1 MTKKFIMIDTET
13 TNDIDC
19 PLVYD
24 IGFAVIDAAG
34 NVYASYSFVNAD
46 VFCDDELMSYA
57 YFAEKIPQ
65 YWEDIKNGT
74 RVLKSFRSIEK
85 IFRRVCADWN
95 VDTFVAHNARF
106 DYLALQN
113 TKRYITT
120 SRYRWFFP
128 YGSKFVDTLKLSR
141 LALGENEI
149 YREFCIENEYV
160 TKSNVNRYTAEI
172 VYRFISGDNKFIEEH
187 TGLADCMIE
196 KDIFCYCLEAISLQN
211 GYLW

>member
-1 MTKKFIMIDTET
+1 MKKYIILDTET

-24 IGFAVIDAAG
+24 FGFSVIDENGKA
-34 NVYASYSFVNAD
+34 YASYSFVNAD
-46 VFCDDELMSYA
+46 IFCDDEMMANA

-65 YWEDIKNGT
+65 YWEDIKSGN
-74 RVLKSFRSIEK
+74 RVLKSFRSIER
-85 IFRRVCADWN
+85 IFRRVCREWQ

-106 DYLALQN
+106 DYLALQT

-120 SRYRWFFP
+120 SKERFFFP

-141 LALGENEI
+141 EVFGKNKI
-149 YREFCIENEYV
+149 YRNFCVTNNYV
-160 TKSNVNRYTAEI
+160 TNYGQNRYTAEVI
-172 VYRFISGDNKFIEEH
+172 YRFLTNCNDFVEEH

-196 KDIFCYCLEAISLQN
+196 KEIFRYCLETVSAEN

>member
-1 MTKKFIMIDTET
+1 MKKYIILDTET

-24 IGFAVIDAAG
+24 FGFSVIDENGKA
-34 NVYASYSFVNAD
+34 YASYSFVNAD
-46 VFCDDELMSYA
+46 IFCDDEMMANA

-65 YWEDIKNGT
+65 YWEDIKNGN
-74 RVLKSFRSIEK
+74 RVLKSFRSIER
-85 IFRRVCADWN
+85 IFRRVCREWQ

-106 DYLALQN
+106 DYLALQT

-120 SRYRWFFP
+120 SKERFFFP

-141 LALGENEI
+141 EVFGKNKI
-149 YREFCIENEYV
+149 YRNFCVTNNYV
-160 TKSNVNRYTAEI
+160 TNYGQNRYTAEVI
-172 VYRFISGDNKFIEEH
+172 YRFLTNCNDFVEEH

-196 KDIFCYCLEAISLQN
+196 KEIFRYCLETVSAEN

>member
-1 MTKKFIMIDTET
+1 MKKYIILDTET

-24 IGFAVIDAAG
+24 FGFSVIDENGKA
-34 NVYASYSFVNAD
+34 YASYSFVNAD
-46 VFCDDELMSYA
+46 IFCDDEMMANA

-65 YWEDIKNGT
+65 YWEDIKSGN
-74 RVLKSFRSIEK
+74 RVLKSFRSIERT
-85 IFRRVCADWN
+85 FRRVCREWD

-106 DYLALQN
+106 DYIALQT

-120 SRYRWFFP
+120 SKERFFFP

-141 LALGENEI
+141 EVFGQDET
-149 YREFCIENEYV
+149 YRNFCV
-160 TKSNVNRYTAEI
+160 TNGYITNYGQNRYTAEVI
-172 VYRFISGDNKFIEEH
+172 YRFLTNNNDFEEEH

-196 KDIFCYCLEAISLQN
+196 KEIFRYCLETVLAEN

>member
-1 MTKKFIMIDTET
+1 MKKYIILDTET

-24 IGFAVIDAAG
+24 FGFSVIDENG
-34 NVYASYSFVNAD
+34 KTYASYSFVNAD
-46 VFCDDELMSYA
+46 IFCDDEMMANA

-65 YWEDIKNGT
+65 YWEDIKSGN
-74 RVLKSFRSIEK
+74 RILKSFRSIERT
-85 IFRRVCADWN
+85 FRRVCREWN
-95 VDTFVAHNARF
+95 IDTFVAHNARF
-106 DYLALQN
+106 DYLALQT

-120 SRYRWFFP
+120 SKERFFFP

-141 LALGENEI
+141 EVFGKNET
-149 YREFCIENEYV
+149 YRNFCVTNNYV
-160 TKSNVNRYTAEI
+160 TNYGQNRYTAEI
-172 VYRFISGDNKFIEEH
+172 IYRFLTNCNDFVEEH

-196 KDIFCYCLEAISLQN
+196 KEIFRYCLETVSAEN

>member
-1 MTKKFIMIDTET
+1 MKKYIILDTET

-24 IGFAVIDAAG
+24 FGFSVIDENGKA
-34 NVYASYSFVNAD
+34 YASYSFVNAD
-46 VFCDDELMSYA
+46 IFCDDEMMANA

-65 YWEDIKNGT
+65 YWEDIKSGN
-74 RVLKSFRSIEK
+74 RVLKSFRSIERT
-85 IFRRVCADWN
+85 FRRVCREWN

-106 DYLALQN
+106 DYLALQT

-120 SRYRWFFP
+120 SKERFFFP

-141 LALGENEI
+141 EVFGKNET
-149 YREFCIENEYV
+149 YRNFCVTNNYV
-160 TKSNVNRYTAEI
+160 TNYGQNRYTAEVI
-172 VYRFISGDNKFIEEH
+172 YRFLTNDNKFEEEH

-196 KDIFCYCLEAISLQN
+196 KEIFRHCLVTTLAEN

>member
-1 MTKKFIMIDTET
+1 MKKYIILDTET

-24 IGFAVIDAAG
+24 FGFSVIDENGKA
-34 NVYASYSFVNAD
+34 YASYSFVNAD
-46 VFCDDELMSYA
+46 IFCDDELMANA

-65 YWEDIKNGT
+65 YWEDIKSGN
-74 RVLKSFRSIEK
+74 RILKSFRSIERT
-85 IFRRVCADWN
+85 FRRVCREWN

-106 DYLALQN
+106 DYIALQT

-120 SRYRWFFP
+120 SKERFFFP

-141 LALGENEI
+141 EVFGQDET
-149 YREFCIENEYV
+149 YRNFCVINGYV
-160 TKSNVNRYTAEI
+160 TNHGQNRYTAEI
-172 VYRFISGDNKFIEEH
+172 IYRFLTNDNKFEEEH

-196 KDIFCYCLEAISLQN
+196 KEIFRHCLVTTLAEN

>member
-1 MTKKFIMIDTET
+1 MKKYIILDTET

-24 IGFAVIDAAG
+24 FGFSVIDENGKA
-34 NVYASYSFVNAD
+34 YASYSFVNAD
-46 VFCDDELMSYA
+46 IFCDDEMMANA

-65 YWEDIKNGT
+65 YWEDIKSGN
-74 RVLKSFRSIEK
+74 RILKSFRSIERT
-85 IFRRVCADWN
+85 FRRVCREWQ

-106 DYLALQN
+106 DYLALQT

-120 SRYRWFFP
+120 SKERFFFP

-141 LALGENEI
+141 EVFGKNET
-149 YREFCIENEYV
+149 YRNFCVTNNYV
-160 TKSNVNRYTAEI
+160 TNYGQNRYTAEI
-172 VYRFISGDNKFIEEH
+172 IYRFLTNCNDFVEEH

-196 KDIFCYCLEAISLQN
+196 KEIFRYCLETVSAEN

>member
-1 MTKKFIMIDTET
+1 MKKYIILDTET

-24 IGFAVIDAAG
+24 FGFSVIDENGKA
-34 NVYASYSFVNAD
+34 YASYSFVNAD
-46 VFCDDELMSYA
+46 IFCDDELMANA

-65 YWEDIKNGT
+65 YWEDIKSGK
-74 RVLKSFRSIEK
+74 RVLKSFRSIER
-85 IFRRVCADWN
+85 IFRRVCRDWN
-95 VDTFVAHNARF
+95 IDTFVAHNARF
-106 DYLALQN
+106 DYIALQT

-120 SRYRWFFP
+120 SKERFFFP

-141 LALGENEI
+141 EVFGQDET
-149 YREFCIENEYV
+149 YRNFCVINGYV
-160 TKSNVNRYTAEI
+160 TNHGQNRYTAEI
-172 VYRFISGDNKFIEEH
+172 IYRFLTNDNKFEEEH

-196 KDIFCYCLEAISLQN
+196 KEIFRHCLVTTLAEN

>member
-1 MTKKFIMIDTET
+1 MKKYIILDTET

-24 IGFAVIDAAG
+24 FGFSVIDENGKA
-34 NVYASYSFVNAD
+34 YASYSFVNAD
-46 VFCDDELMSYA
+46 IFCDDEMMANA

-65 YWEDIKNGT
+65 YWEDIKSGN
-74 RVLKSFRSIEK
+74 RVLKSFRSIERT
-85 IFRRVCADWN
+85 FRRVCREWN

-106 DYLALQN
+106 DYLALQT

-120 SRYRWFFP
+120 SKERFFFP

-141 LALGENEI
+141 EVFGKNET
-149 YREFCIENEYV
+149 YRNFCVTNNYV
-160 TKSNVNRYTAEI
+160 TNYGQNRYTAEVI
-172 VYRFISGDNKFIEEH
+172 YRFLTNCNDFVEEH

-196 KDIFCYCLEAISLQN
+196 KEIFRYCLETVSAEN

>member
-1 MTKKFIMIDTET
+1 MKKYIILDTET

-24 IGFAVIDAAG
+24 FGFSVIDENGKA
-34 NVYASYSFVNAD
+34 YASYSFVNAD
-46 VFCDDELMSYA
+46 IFCDDEMMANA

-65 YWEDIKNGT
+65 YWEDIKNGN
-74 RVLKSFRSIEK
+74 RVLKSFRSIER
-85 IFRRVCADWN
+85 IFRRVCREWQ

-106 DYLALQN
+106 DYLALQT

-120 SRYRWFFP
+120 SKERFFFP

-141 LALGENEI
+141 EVFGKNET
-149 YREFCIENEYV
+149 YRNFCVTNNYV
-160 TKSNVNRYTAEI
+160 TNYGQNRYTAEVI
-172 VYRFISGDNKFIEEH
+172 YRFLTNCNDFVEEH

-196 KDIFCYCLEAISLQN
+196 KEIFRYCLETVLAEN